1 MKYMQDGGFQNNPL
15 MRLTLG
21 LTLALLLGFW
31 CTNVA
36 MYFSRMSLSPS
47 SVVAYYN
54 GSEEDFRPPRSAA
67 SMLET
72 THTHL
77 PMMGIVLLFL
87 THLAIFVPAAPAAK
101 KAFIFGAFGSAV
113 LEEGAGWL
121 VRFVSPAFAPL
132 KIVGFLGL
140 QAAIL
145 GLVVALG
152 VFVATGS
159 RARTGRKKT
168 GAEARVRR
176 APVVEDES
184 EAPAVVAPISTSASR

>member
-15 MRLTLG
+15 MRLSLG

-36 MYFSRMSLSPS
+36 MYFSRMSLRPA

-77 PMMGIVLLFL
+77 PMMGLVLLFL
-87 THLAIFVPAAPAAK
+87 THLAIFVPARPGVK
-101 KAFIFGAFGSAV
+101 KAFIAAAFGSAV

-140 QAAIL
+140 QTVIL
-145 GLVVALG
+145 GLVAGLG
-152 VFVATGS
+152 VFIVAGS
-159 RARTGRKKT
+159 RGRATRRK
-168 GAEARVRR
+168 GPAEARTRR
-176 APVVEDES
+176 PPAIGETDAPVVAS
-184 EAPAVVAPISTSASR
+184 MSTPAAR

>member
-1 MKYMQDGGFQNNPL
+1 MKYMQDGSFQNNPL
-15 MRLTLG
+15 MRLSLG

-36 MYFSRMSLSPS
+36 MYFSRMSLRPS

-54 GSEEDFRPPRSAA
+54 GSEEDFRAPRSAA

-77 PMMGIVLLFL
+77 PMMGMVLLFL
-87 THLAIFVPAAPAAK
+87 THLAIFVPAPPGAK
-101 KAFIFGAFGSAV
+101 KALIAAAFGSAV

-132 KIVGFLGL
+132 KIAGFLGL
-140 QAAIL
+140 QAVIL
-145 GLVVALG
+145 VLVAALG
-152 VFVATGS
+152 VFIASGT
-159 RARTGRKKT
+159 RARGARRK
-168 GAEARVRR
+168 GPAEPRSRRSPAVDEAEA
-176 APVVEDES
+176 PT
-184 EAPAVVAPISTSASR
+184 AVASISTPADAR